1 MPGDDRV
8 KTKKKSRAKAR
19 DKTAVPAVNGAQ
31 PRLKVQYREEIVP
44 ALVQHFG
51 YANVMQAPKVEKIVL
66 NIGLGEALTNA
77 RAVEAATQDLEA
89 ITGQHP
95 IVTRAK
101 KSVANFRVRDGMII
115 GTMVTLRGAR
125 MYEFLDRLLNA
136 ALPRIRDF
144 RGVSNTAFDGRGNYS
159 LGFTEQTLFPEID
172 YDKMDRQ
179 RGLQVTIV
187 TSAKTDEEARQL
199 LTMFGMPFARPA

>member
-8 KTKKKSRAKAR
+8 KPKRKPKAKA
-19 DKTAVPAVNGAQ
+19 KEKAAAPPSNGVQ
-31 PRLKVQYREEIVP
+31 PRLKVRYREEITP
-44 ALVQHFG
+44 ALVQRFG

-66 NIGLGEALTNA
+66 NIGLGEALQNA
-77 RAVEAATQDLEA
+77 RAVEGATRDLEA

-95 IVTRAK
+95 VVTRAK

-144 RGVSNTAFDGRGNYS
+144 RGVSNNAFDGRGNYS
-159 LGFTEQTLFPEID
+159 IGFSEQTLFPEID

-179 RGLQVTIV
+179 RGLQVSIV
-187 TSAKTDEEARQL
+187 TSAKSDEEARQL
-199 LTMFGMPFARPA
+199 LTLFGMPFARPA

>member
-8 KTKKKSRAKAR
+8 KPKRKSKAKTKDKA
-19 DKTAVPAVNGAQ
+19 TARSTNGVQ
-31 PRLKVQYREEIVP
+31 PRLKVQYKEEIVP

-77 RAVEAATQDLEA
+77 RAAEAATQDLEA

-144 RGVSNTAFDGRGNYS
+144 RGVSTTAFDGRGNYS

-187 TSAKTDEEARQL
+187 TSAKSDEEARQL
-199 LTMFGMPFARPA
+199 LTLFGMPFARPA

>member
-1 MPGDDRV
+1 M
-8 KTKKKSRAKAR
+8 
-19 DKTAVPAVNGAQ
+19 
-31 PRLKVQYREEIVP
+31 
-44 ALVQHFG
+44 
-51 YANVMQAPKVEKIVL
+51 
-66 NIGLGEALTNA
+66 TNA
-77 RAVEAATQDLEA
+77 RAVEAATQDIEA

-187 TSAKTDEEARQL
+187 TSAKRRRGGEAVADHVRHAL
-199 LTMFGMPFARPA
+199 RPTGLIRNHREGIK

>member
-1 MPGDDRV
+1 MPSDDRV
-8 KTKKKSRAKAR
+8 KPKRKSRAKAK
-19 DKTAVPAVNGAQ
+19 DKVAAPSTNGVQ
-31 PRLKVQYREEIVP
+31 PRLKVQYKEEIVP

-77 RAVEAATQDLEA
+77 RAAEAATQDLEA

-95 IVTRAK
+95 IVTRGK

-115 GTMVTLRGAR
+115 GTMVTLRGTR

-144 RGVSNTAFDGRGNYS
+144 RGVSTTAFDGRGNYS

-187 TSAKTDEEARQL
+187 TSAKSDEEARQL
-199 LTMFGMPFARPA
+199 LTLFGMPFARPA

>member
-8 KTKKKSRAKAR
+8 KPNRKSRAKAL

>member
-8 KTKKKSRAKAR
+8 KPKRKSKAKAK
-19 DKTAVPAVNGAQ
+19 DKAVAPATNGVQ
-31 PRLKVQYREEIVP
+31 PRLKTQYREEIIP
-44 ALVQHFG
+44 ALVERFG

-77 RAVEAATQDLEA
+77 RAVEAATQDLGA

-95 IVTRAK
+95 VVTRAK
-101 KSVANFRVRDGMII
+101 KSVANFRVRDGMTI
-115 GTMVTLRGAR
+115 GTMVTLRGTR

-144 RGVSNTAFDGRGNYS
+144 RGVSTTAFDGRGNYS

-199 LTMFGMPFARPA
+199 LTLFGMPFARPA

>member
-8 KTKKKSRAKAR
+8 KPKRKPRAKAK
-19 DKTAVPAVNGAQ
+19 DKVAAPAVNGVQ
-31 PRLKVQYREEIVP
+31 PRLKTQYREEIVP
-44 ALVQHFG
+44 ALVRHFG

-77 RAVEAATQDLEA
+77 RAVEAATQDIEA

-187 TSAKTDEEARQL
+187 TSAQSDEEARQL

>member
-8 KTKKKSRAKAR
+8 KPKRKPRAKAK
-19 DKTAVPAVNGAQ
+19 DKAAAPPTNGVQ
-31 PRLKVQYREEIVP
+31 PRLKAQYREEIVP
-44 ALVQHFG
+44 ALVQRFG
-51 YANVMQAPKVEKIVL
+51 YGNVMQAPRVEKVVL

-115 GTMVTLRGAR
+115 GAMVTLRGAR

-144 RGVSNTAFDGRGNYS
+144 RGVSTTAFDGRGNYS

>member
-8 KTKKKSRAKAR
+8 KPKRKPRAKAR
-19 DKTAVPAVNGAQ
+19 EKAAAPLTNGVQ
-31 PRLKVQYREEIVP
+31 PRLKVQYKDEIVP
-44 ALVQHFG
+44 ALVEQFG

-77 RAVEAATQDLEA
+77 RAVESATQDLEA

-95 IVTRAK
+95 VVTRAK
-101 KSVANFRVRDGMII
+101 KSVANFRIRDGMAI

-144 RGVSNTAFDGRGNYS
+144 RGVSTTAFDGRGNYS

-187 TSAKTDEEARQL
+187 TSARTDEEARQL
-199 LTMFGMPFARPA
+199 LTLFGMPFARPA

>member
-1 MPGDDRV
+1 MQGDDRV
-8 KTKKKSRAKAR
+8 KPKRKSRAKAK
-19 DKTAVPAVNGAQ
+19 DKAAAPATNGVQ
-31 PRLKVQYREEIVP
+31 PRLKVQYKEEIVP

-51 YANVMQAPKVEKIVL
+51 YDNVMQAPKMEKIVL

-95 IVTRAK
+95 VVTRAK

-115 GTMVTLRGAR
+115 GTMVTLRGSR

-144 RGVSNTAFDGRGNYS
+144 RGVSTTAFDGRGNYS
-159 LGFTEQTLFPEID
+159 IGFTEQTLFPEID

-187 TSAKTDEEARQL
+187 TSAKSDEEARQL
-199 LTMFGMPFARPA
+199 LTLFGMPFARPA

>member
-8 KTKKKSRAKAR
+8 KPNRKSRAKAK

>member
-8 KTKKKSRAKAR
+8 KPKRKSRAKAK
-19 DKTAVPAVNGAQ
+19 DKAAAPATNGVQ
-31 PRLKVQYREEIVP
+31 PRLKAQYREEIVP

-115 GTMVTLRGAR
+115 GTRVTLRGAR

-199 LTMFGMPFARPA
+199 LTLFGMPFARPA

>member
-1 MPGDDRV
+1 ME
-8 KTKKKSRAKAR
+8 KAAT
-19 DKTAVPAVNGAQ
+19 TASNGTQ
-31 PRLKVQYREEIVP
+31 PRLKAQYRAEIVP

-77 RAVEAATQDLEA
+77 RAVEAATGDLEA

-95 IVTRAK
+95 VVTRAK

-144 RGVSNTAFDGRGNYS
+144 RGVSNSAFDGRGNYS
-159 LGFTEQTLFPEID
+159 LGLTDQTLFPEID

-187 TSAKTDEEARQL
+187 TSAKSDEEARQL
-199 LTMFGMPFARPA
+199 LTLFGMPFARPA

>member
-1 MPGDDRV
+1 MPSDDRV
-8 KTKKKSRAKAR
+8 KPKRKSKAKA
-19 DKTAVPAVNGAQ
+19 KKVAPTSNGVQ
-31 PRLKVQYREEIVP
+31 PRLKVRYREEMVP

-51 YANVMQAPKVEKIVL
+51 YANVMQAPKVEKVVL

-77 RAVEAATQDLEA
+77 RAVEGATRDLEA

-95 IVTRAK
+95 VTTRAK

-115 GTMVTLRGAR
+115 GIMVTLRGVR

-159 LGFTEQTLFPEID
+159 LGFADQTLFPEID
-172 YDKMDRQ
+172 YDRMDRQ

-199 LTMFGMPFARPA
+199 LTQFGMPFTRPA

>member
-1 MPGDDRV
+1 MPSDDRV
-8 KTKKKSRAKAR
+8 KPKRKSRAKAK
-19 DKTAVPAVNGAQ
+19 DKAAAPATNGVQ
-31 PRLKVQYREEIVP
+31 PRLKAQYREEIVP

-51 YANVMQAPKVEKIVL
+51 YANVMKAPKVEKIVL

-115 GTMVTLRGAR
+115 GTRVTLRGAR

-199 LTMFGMPFARPA
+199 LTLFGMPFARPA

>member
-8 KTKKKSRAKAR
+8 KPKKKSRAKAK
-19 DKTAVPAVNGAQ
+19 DKAAAPAANGVQ
-31 PRLKVQYREEIVP
+31 PRLKSQYREEIVP
-44 ALVQHFG
+44 ALVQYFG
-51 YANVMQAPKVEKIVL
+51 YANVMQAPKVDKIVL

-115 GTMVTLRGAR
+115 GAMVTLRGTR

-199 LTMFGMPFARPA
+199 LTMLGMPFARPA

>member
-8 KTKKKSRAKAR
+8 KPKRKPRAKSRDKAE
-19 DKTAVPAVNGAQ
+19 VPATNGVQ
-31 PRLKVQYREEIVP
+31 PRLKAQYREEIVP
-44 ALVQHFG
+44 ALVQRFG
-51 YANVMQAPKVEKIVL
+51 YANVMQAPRVEKVVL

-115 GTMVTLRGAR
+115 GAMVTLRGAR

-144 RGVSNTAFDGRGNYS
+144 RGVSTTAFDGRGNYS

-187 TSAKTDEEARQL
+187 TSAKTDEEARHL
-199 LTMFGMPFARPA
+199 LTMFGMPFARQA

>member
-8 KTKKKSRAKAR
+8 KTKKKSRAKA
-19 DKTAVPAVNGAQ
+19 KEKAAAPAVNGVQ
-31 PRLKVQYREEIVP
+31 PRLKVQYREEIIP

-115 GTMVTLRGAR
+115 GTRVTLRGAR

-144 RGVSNTAFDGRGNYS
+144 RGVSNSAFDGRGNYS

-199 LTMFGMPFARPA
+199 LTLFGMPFARPA

>member
-8 KTKKKSRAKAR
+8 KPNRKSRAKAE

>member
-1 MPGDDRV
+1 MPSDDRV
-8 KTKKKSRAKAR
+8 KPKRKSKAKA
-19 DKTAVPAVNGAQ
+19 KKAAPTSNGVQ
-31 PRLKVQYREEIVP
+31 PRLKVRYKEEMVP

-51 YANVMQAPKVEKIVL
+51 YANVMQAPKVEKVVL

-77 RAVEAATQDLEA
+77 RAVEGATRDLEA

-95 IVTRAK
+95 VTTRAK

-115 GTMVTLRGAR
+115 GIMVTLRGVR

-159 LGFTEQTLFPEID
+159 LGFADQTLFPEID

-199 LTMFGMPFARPA
+199 LTQFGMPFAQPA

>member
-8 KTKKKSRAKAR
+8 KPKRKPKAKA
-19 DKTAVPAVNGAQ
+19 KEKAAAPPSNGVQ
-31 PRLKVQYREEIVP
+31 PRLKVRYREEITP
-44 ALVQHFG
+44 ALVQRFG

-66 NIGLGEALTNA
+66 NIGLGEALQNA
-77 RAVEAATQDLEA
+77 RAVEGATRDLEA

-95 IVTRAK
+95 VVTRAK

-144 RGVSNTAFDGRGNYS
+144 RGVSNNAFDGRGNYS
-159 LGFTEQTLFPEID
+159 LGFSEQTLFPEID

-187 TSAKTDEEARQL
+187 TSAKSDEEARQL
-199 LTMFGMPFARPA
+199 LTLFGMPFARPA

>member
-8 KTKKKSRAKAR
+8 KPKRKSRAKAE
-19 DKTAVPAVNGAQ
+19 DKAGVTAVNGAQ

-115 GTMVTLRGAR
+115 GTRVTLRGAR

>member
-1 MPGDDRV
+1 MPSDDRV
-8 KTKKKSRAKAR
+8 KPKSKSKAKAK
-19 DKTAVPAVNGAQ
+19 DKATTPASNGTQ
-31 PRLKVQYREEIVP
+31 PRLKTQYRDEIVP

-51 YANVMQAPKVEKIVL
+51 YTNVMQAPKVEKVVL

-77 RAVEAATQDLEA
+77 RAVEAATGDLEA

-95 IVTRAK
+95 VVTRAK

-144 RGVSNTAFDGRGNYS
+144 RGVSNSAFDGRGNYS
-159 LGFTEQTLFPEID
+159 LGFTDQTLFPEID

-187 TSAKTDEEARQL
+187 TSAKSDEEARQL
-199 LTMFGMPFARPA
+199 LTLFGMPFARPA

>member
-8 KTKKKSRAKAR
+8 KPKRKPKAKA
-19 DKTAVPAVNGAQ
+19 KEKAAAPPSNGVQ
-31 PRLKVQYREEIVP
+31 PRLKVRYREEITP
-44 ALVQHFG
+44 ALVQRFG

-66 NIGLGEALTNA
+66 NIGLGEALQNA
-77 RAVEAATQDLEA
+77 RAVEGATRDLEA

-95 IVTRAK
+95 VVTRAK

-144 RGVSNTAFDGRGNYS
+144 RGVSNNAFDGRGNYS
-159 LGFTEQTLFPEID
+159 IGFSEQTLFPEID

-187 TSAKTDEEARQL
+187 TSAKSDEEARQL
-199 LTMFGMPFARPA
+199 LTLFGMPFARPA

>member
-8 KTKKKSRAKAR
+8 KPNRKSRAKAR
-19 DKTAVPAVNGAQ
+19 DKTATPAVNGVQ